1 MKLSNIAFAHPVL
14 GASDTIRGNTAL
26 NWTVTQCEDDY
37 ECQLE
42 CIHVNDDLNKLVSLG
57 KAIYVCEINCS
68 ATIFRDIIKS
78 SSPIFSVNIPRKL
91 VRGKVDCT
99 VLLVASE
106 EIPEYTNTETTE
118 LYAGFDSFYVEQGDV
133 LGIFGEFSIETDI
146 QYNKLK
152 AVSSIMEVQPES
164 GLDHV
169 KVDLDGERITI
180 FMPEDEYKIF
190 STEAISKETL
200 YAPIFFASLVES
212 ALVQALYELESHS
225 ERIWA
230 KTIKLRLDNEDIFK
244 TIKNDSAHIHEVAQK
259 LLGNP
264 NEQLLHSLQIITDRL
279 RNK

>member
-1 MKLSNIAFAHPVL
+1 MKLNNIAFAHPVL
-14 GASDTIRGNTAL
+14 GASDTMRGNSSL
-26 NWTVTQCEDDY
+26 NWSVAQCEDDY

-42 CIHVNDDLNKLVSLG
+42 CIHDNDDLNNLVALN
-57 KAIYVCEINCS
+57 KAVYVCEINCS
-68 ATIFRDIIKS
+68 STIYRVIEKS
-78 SSPIFSVNIPRKL
+78 SSPSFTVSIPRKQ

-99 VLLVASE
+99 VLLVAAE
-106 EIPEYTNTETTE
+106 EIPEYNNSGTTE

-152 AVSSIMEVQPES
+152 AVSSIMEVQPEA

-169 KVDLDGERITI
+169 KVDLDGERITV
-180 FMPEDEYKIF
+180 FMPEEEYLIF
-190 STEAISKETL
+190 STEAISRETL

-225 ERIWA
+225 ERVWA
-230 KTIKLRLDNEDIFK
+230 KTIKLRLDNEEIFK
-244 TIKNDSAHIHEVAQK
+244 TIKNDKAHYHEVAQK

-264 NEQLLHSLQIITDRL
+264 NEQLLHSLQIITERL
-279 RNK
+279 KNK